1 MTRGFSPGELEAHMP
16 EMLRFQKRGEN
27 IYYTPLSDDRYR
39 ILIDDMTR
47 ESLKRLQE
55 NGFRPVVVLESSPA
69 IINAC

>member
-1 MTRGFSPGELEAHMP
+1 MP